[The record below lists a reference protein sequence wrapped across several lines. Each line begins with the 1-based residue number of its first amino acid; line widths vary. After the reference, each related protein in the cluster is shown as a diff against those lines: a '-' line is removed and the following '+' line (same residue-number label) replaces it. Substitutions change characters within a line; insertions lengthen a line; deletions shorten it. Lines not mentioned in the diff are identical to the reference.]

1 MKQIIAVVDLNLRSL
16 PTRLGD
22 SLVIVIGVAG
32 VVGVLISVLAL
43 GTGFARATAGTG
55 SPDRAIVISSGSLA
69 ETLSSIPRD
78 TVPSILTAPG
88 IEKDSAGNPIAQA
101 EVLAQVQVS
110 PKGSGKP
117 VNLTLRGVSGS
128 AFQLRPELHLVAG
141 RMVHAGLHELVVGRN
156 AQRQY
161 AGLGIGSHI
170 PFQNGD
176 WVVVGTFASDRS
188 SLLES
193 ELLADAPTLQS
204 AFQRSW
210 FQSITLRLAGPKAL
224 DELKKALDADP
235 SLHVEV
241 QRESD
246 YSKAQ
251 SRGINTV
258 LDYIGYFIG
267 GMMAAGALF
276 GALNTLYAAV
286 SKRSLEIAQLRAIG
300 FGGFP
305 VVISVLAE
313 ALLLSL
319 AGAFLGAL
327 VAWLLFDGHMA
338 SMSTGGLSTQMAITM
353 AVTPELVVLGI
364 IWGCV
369 IGFAGGLL
377 PAIRAGRLPIA
388 RALTAL
394 A

>member
-16 PTRLGD
+16 PTRIGD

-55 SPDRAIVISSGSLA
+55 SPDRAIVIGSGSLA

-78 TVPSILTAPG
+78 TVPSILSAPG
-88 IEKDSAGNPIAQA
+88 IAKDSAGNPIAQA
-101 EVLAQVQVS
+101 EVLAQVQVT
-110 PKGSGKP
+110 PRGSSKP
-117 VNLTLRGVSGS
+117 VSLTLRGVSGS
-128 AFQLRPELHLVAG
+128 AFKLRPELHLVAG
-141 RMVHAGLHELVVGRN
+141 RMVEAGLHELVVGRN
-156 AQRQY
+156 AQAQY
-161 AGLGIGSHI
+161 SGLGIGSRI
-170 PFQNGD
+170 SFQNGD
-176 WVVVGTFASDRS
+176 WAVVGTFASDRP

-210 FQSITLRLAGPKAL
+210 FQSVTLRLAGPKGL
-224 DELKKALDADP
+224 DELKNALAADP
-235 SLHVEV
+235 SLHVDV
-241 QRESD
+241 SRESD
-246 YSKAQ
+246 YTAAQ
-251 SRGINTV
+251 SRNINTV

-305 VVISVLAE
+305 VVISVLSE

-319 AGAFLGAL
+319 AGALLGAL
-327 VAWLLFDGHMA
+327 VAWLLFDGRIA
-338 SMSTGGLSTQMAITM
+338 SMSTNGLSGQMAVSM
-353 AVTPELVVLGI
+353 AVTPALVVLGI

-369 IGFAGGLL
+369 IGLAGGLL